1 MTLEASVLLCLTP
14 HRSLHP
20 PYHFFPQSITFE
32 MRILTVLH
40 LVPLLLSLVGI
51 ATCRLA
57 LPNIFRQTPKRASS
71 LIPPSTYDNAQAPI
85 MPVIP
90 SNDPDATNP
99 DTITH
104 TPTLLDTLPLTRR
117 INIFSSLLRDHPD
130 LPSILSPPS
139 NHKKDQ
145 QPANFTILAPLNSA
159 LQSLTH
165 KPWEDSSD
173 YATFGERAYD
183 GQGGQ
188 ERAKGNL
195 KKFVEAHVLPKSPWA
210 QGEKVQTLAGKEVW
224 WEEKSEKKRFI
235 MPDEVEVDDVV
246 SRAANGEVWVL
257 KGALKF

>member
-1 MTLEASVLLCLTP
+1 
-14 HRSLHP
+14 
-20 PYHFFPQSITFE
+20 
-32 MRILTVLH
+32 
-40 LVPLLLSLVGI
+40 
-51 ATCRLA
+51 
-57 LPNIFRQTPKRASS
+57 
-71 LIPPSTYDNAQAPI
+71 

-90 SNDPDATNP
+90 SNDQDATNP
-99 DTITH
+99 DTSTH

-159 LQSLTH
+159 LQSLPH

-188 ERAKGNL
+188 DRAKGNL

-224 WEEKSEKKRFI
+224 WEEKSEKRRFI
-235 MPDEVEVDDVV
+235 MPDEVEVDEVV
-246 SRAANGEVWVL
+246 SQAANGEIWVL
-257 KGALKF
+257 KGALKLWGKDKVKWDEIIWFGGEKVGEHHCTPTTFRSSKYSATLATREAIPTI